1 VRQGGGVRG
10 AEFLKERADAPA
22 GFFRCEAAGLAWLR
36 DAGGAPVVDVL
47 DVRETGL
54 SLVRLAPVPPTRD
67 AARAFGRGLAVT
79 HDAGADAFGV
89 GPPGWVGDG
98 FFGPLDA
105 PLTMPTEACARWG
118 EMQATLRVAPVTR
131 ALVDAHVVDG
141 AVAADLDR
149 LAARLASGD
158 LDDDDR
164 PARLHGDLW
173 SGNVVWTAAGATLV
187 DPAAHGGHRETDLA
201 MLALFGLPF
210 LDDVLA
216 GYDEVHPLRPGVGRR
231 AGLHQVYPV
240 AVHALLFGGG
250 YVGQLASLARRW
262 GR

>member
-1 VRQGGGVRG
+1 MRDGLTAATFR
-10 AEFLKERADAPA
+10 KRRDDAPA
-22 GFFRCEAAGLAWLR
+22 GFFRREAAGLAWLR
-36 DAGGAPVVDVL
+36 AAGGAPVVKVL
-47 DVRETGL
+47 DVDEHGL
-54 SLVRLAPVPPTRD
+54 TLERLVPVPPTRD
-67 AARAFGRGLAVT
+67 AARTFGRGLATV

-89 GPPGWVGDG
+89 APPGWDRDG

-105 PLTMPTEACARWG
+105 PSPMPSGRFDRWG
-118 EMQATLRVAPVTR
+118 AFLAACRVVPVTR
-131 ALVDAHVVDG
+131 ALVDARVVDD
-141 AVAADLDR
+141 AVARDLDR
-149 LAARLASGD
+149 LAARLDAGH

-164 PARLHGDLW
+164 PVRLHGDLW

-201 MLALFGLPF
+201 MLRLFGLRH
-210 LDDVLA
+210 LDDVLD
-216 GYDEVHPLRPGVGRR
+216 GYAEVHALRPGAAGR

-250 YVGQLASLARRW
+250 YVGQLAALARRW

>member
-1 VRQGGGVRG
+1 MRDGLTATTFR
-10 AEFLKERADAPA
+10 KRRDDAPA

-36 DAGGAPVVDVL
+36 AARAVPVVEVL
-47 DVRETGL
+47 DVDERGL
-54 SLVRLAPVPPTRD
+54 TLERLVPVPPARD
-67 AARAFGRGLAVT
+67 DARAFGRGLALL

-89 GPPGWVGDG
+89 PPPGWEGDG

-105 PLTMPTEACARWG
+105 PLRMPAGRFARWG
-118 EMQATLRVAPVTR
+118 EFLAACRVVPVTR
-131 ALVDAHVVDG
+131 ALVDAGVVDDV
-141 AVAADLDR
+141 VARGLDR

-201 MLALFGLPF
+201 MLRLFGLRH
-210 LDDVLA
+210 LDDVLD
-216 GYDEVHPLRPGVGRR
+216 GYDEVHPRRAGDADR
-231 AGLHQVYPV
+231 AGLHQVHPV

-250 YVGQLASLARRW
+250 YVGHLAALVRRW

>member
-1 VRQGGGVRG
+1 MREGRT
-10 AEFLKERADAPA
+10 ATTFRKRRDDAPA

-36 DAGGAPVVDVL
+36 AAGGVPVVEVL
-47 DVRETGL
+47 DVDERGL
-54 SLVRLAPVPPTRD
+54 TLERLVPVPPTRD
-67 AARAFGRGLAVT
+67 AARAFGRGLAVV
-79 HDAGADAFGV
+79 HGAGADAFGV
-89 GPPGWVGDG
+89 GPPGWDGDG

-105 PLTMPTEACARWG
+105 PLPMPSGRSDRWG
-118 EMQATLRVAPVTR
+118 AFLAACRVAPVTR
-131 ALVDAHVVDG
+131 ALADARVVDD
-141 AVAADLDR
+141 AVVRDLDG
-149 LAARLASGD
+149 LAARLDAGD
-158 LDDDDR
+158 LDDDDG

-201 MLALFGLPF
+201 MLRLFGLRH
-210 LDDVLA
+210 LDDVLD
-216 GYDEVHPLRPGVGRR
+216 GYAEVHPLRPGAEGR

-250 YVGQLASLARRW
+250 YVGQLTTLARRW